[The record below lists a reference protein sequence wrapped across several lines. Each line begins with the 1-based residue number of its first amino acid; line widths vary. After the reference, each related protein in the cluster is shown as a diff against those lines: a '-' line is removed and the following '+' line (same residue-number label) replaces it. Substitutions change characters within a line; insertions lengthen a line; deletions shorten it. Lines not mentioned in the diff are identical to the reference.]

1 MIDTLFQRYKS
12 YRQKY
17 SLFYEN
23 EIFHFRHKPINIL
36 QVGVEN
42 SIPVWHKYLQ
52 RSTIYCIDEFDRQEP
67 KKFYYL
73 NNDRTYW
80 ARCDTD
86 DESKIK
92 KVMKEVWNNPRFD
105 VIIDSSNNFGFS
117 RHKLLKRYCIGKY
130 YIEDGDDVRIMK

>member
-17 SLFYEN
+17 SSFYEN
-23 EIFHFRHKPINIL
+23 ELFDFRHTPINIL

-52 RSTIYCIDEFDRQEP
+52 RSTIYCIDEFDRMEP
-67 KKFYYL
+67 KKFYYFD
-73 NNDRTYW
+73 NDRTYW

-92 KVMKEVWNNPRFD
+92 EVMKEVWNNPRFD

-117 RHKLLKRYCIGKY
+117 RHKLLKKYCIGKY